1 MENAKNLKGG
11 VEYRPGSLKGVQ
23 KELEILDPAEYGLG
37 HEDDSDQ
44 NYETYEVQR
53 GDGLM
58 KIAKEKYGD
67 SNDYLRIYKAN
78 LNKLD
83 SPNRVYPGQLLRIP
97 RP

>member
-1 MENAKNLKGG
+1 LENAKNLKGG

-23 KELEILDPAEYGLG
+23 KELEALDPAEYGLG

-44 NYETYEVQR
+44 KCETYEVQR

-67 SNDYLRIYKAN
+67 SNDYLRIYQAN